1 MSKLEVLVDRLKQ
14 PSTWAGLGILW
25 SFFGPSYVPWDVVVD
40 AGTAVAALL
49 AVLLSDRAA

>member
-1 MSKLEVLVDRLKQ
+1 MSKLGVLVDRLKQ

-25 SFFGPSYVPWDVVVD
+25 SFFGPSYVPWDVVVN

-49 AVLLSDRAA
+49 AVLLSDRSA